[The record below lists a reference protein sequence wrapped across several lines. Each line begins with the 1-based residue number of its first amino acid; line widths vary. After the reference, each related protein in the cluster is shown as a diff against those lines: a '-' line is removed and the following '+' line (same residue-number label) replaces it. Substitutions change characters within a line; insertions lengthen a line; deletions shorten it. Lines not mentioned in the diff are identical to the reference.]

1 MPKASCLHQ
10 SLLPST
16 VTLINNL
23 SRDYMLHEIDDECT
37 YSSSRTK
44 LTLNASVQTVDTKSK
59 ARYSYQTMTAQD
71 ALGDQD
77 LAGLSASDMASI
89 LKWSSAIAS
98 DINLSNGE
106 HKSLICTRR
115 FDLLKR
121 CCTALQRLTE
131 IASSKQQ

>member
-1 MPKASCLHQ
+1 
-10 SLLPST
+10 
-16 VTLINNL
+16 
-23 SRDYMLHEIDDECT
+23 
-37 YSSSRTK
+37 
-44 LTLNASVQTVDTKSK
+44 
-59 ARYSYQTMTAQD
+59 MTAQD

-115 FDLLKR
+115 FDLLKW